1 MEPELECL
9 PALGLAQR
17 GAQPCSGPAAR
28 DSPGGGPT
36 FFTRSQVILRIKQ
49 VGNTGLGIQVRPTSV
64 KLFFLTQFLLFW
76 PRYLTEAKS

>member
-1 MEPELECL
+1 MGKLGMEPELECL

-28 DSPGGGPT
+28 DSPEGGPT

-64 KLFFLTQFLLFW
+64 GLCKMFKQLRMCF
-76 PRYLTEAKS
+76 